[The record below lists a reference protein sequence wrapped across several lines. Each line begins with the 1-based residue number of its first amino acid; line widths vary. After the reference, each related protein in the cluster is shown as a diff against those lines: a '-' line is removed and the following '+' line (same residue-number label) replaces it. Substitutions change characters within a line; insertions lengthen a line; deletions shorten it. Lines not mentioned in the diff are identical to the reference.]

1 MSSDHV
7 FKAMA
12 DRTRRALL
20 QVLLQ
25 NELSVSELVEVLG
38 QPQSTISRHLRV
50 LREAELVSERRD
62 GTTVLS
68 SAIVPGANGETS
80 GLHARIVEWAGQQPV
95 AKAVARRLDSVLR
108 RRSARAIGFFED
120 VGQRW
125 DQMRIECF
133 GDRFH
138 LEALLSLLPPDWVVA
153 DIGTGTG
160 YLLPVLAGC
169 FRRVIAID
177 PVETMLG
184 VARGRPELAKAANVE
199 FRQGD
204 LSRLP
209 LDDEAVD
216 LAIAV
221 LVLHHVPS
229 PGEAVR
235 EIARVVR
242 PGGRVLVVE
251 YQAHELREFHER
263 MQDRWWGFAPDELAG
278 RLEAAGLRDVRRRT
292 LTTAEPLG
300 KAAVEAPD
308 LYVMTATRPRE
319 K

>member
-1 MSSDHV
+1 
-7 FKAMA
+7 MA

-50 LREAELVSERRD
+50 LREAELVRERRD
-62 GTTVLS
+62 GTTILS
-68 SAIVPGANGETS
+68 SAIVPAANGAAD
-80 GLHARIVEWAGQQPV
+80 GLHARIVEWAGQQPM
-95 AKAVARRLDSVLR
+95 AKRVARKLDEVLHR
-108 RRSARAIGFFED
+108 RANRSLGFFES

-133 GDRFH
+133 GERFH
-138 LEALLSLLPPDWVVA
+138 LEALLALLPADWTVA

-177 PVETMLG
+177 PVATMLD
-184 VARGRPELAKAANVE
+184 VARSRPQVAQAANVQ

-204 LSRLP
+204 LSGLP
-209 LDDEAVD
+209 LDDGSVD

-221 LVLHHVPS
+221 LVLHHVVS
-229 PGEAVR
+229 PDDALR
-235 EIARVVR
+235 ETARVVR
-242 PGGRVLVVE
+242 PGGKVLIVE
-251 YQAHELREFHER
+251 HQPHELREFHDR
-263 MQDRWWGFAPDELAG
+263 MQDRWWGLAPDDLRVGLA
-278 RLEAAGLRDVRRRT
+278 AAGFTDIRWRPLA
-292 LTTAEPLG
+292 TAEPAG
-300 KAAVEAPD
+300 KTAVEAPD
-308 LYVMTATRPRE
+308 LYVMTATRSDE
-319 K
+319 G

>member
-1 MSSDHV
+1 MRNDLV

-12 DRTRRALL
+12 DRTRQTLL
-20 QVLLQ
+20 QVLWN

-38 QPQSTISRHLRV
+38 QPQSTVSRHLRV

-68 SAIVPGANGETS
+68 SAIVPGANGEAD

-95 AKAVARRLDSVLR
+95 AKGVARRLGSVLR

-133 GDRFH
+133 GERFH
-138 LEALLSLLPPDWVVA
+138 LEALLSLLPADWVVA

-177 PVETMLG
+177 PVESMLG
-184 VARGRPELAKAANVE
+184 VARERPELAKAANVE

-209 LDDEAVD
+209 LDDGAVD

-229 PGEAVR
+229 PGDAVR

-242 PGGRVLVVE
+242 PGGNVLIVE
-251 YQAHELREFHER
+251 HQAHELREFHDR
-263 MQDRWWGFAPDELAG
+263 MQDRWWGFAPDELVT
-278 RLEAAGLRDVRRRT
+278 RLTATGFSDVRWRT
-292 LTTAEPLG
+292 LATAEPAG

-308 LYVMTATRPRE
+308 LYVMTGTRSDE
-319 K
+319 G